1 MRGNEETRAEV
12 DSPQEPIPS
21 EPDQQEEMEWGTPPF
36 QPLRAL
42 SALALTAAGFGLYEL
57 VLLNFWSSE
66 SFGIHEHIPWPSYL
80 LLALALVI
88 TLAGVRVALSIWS
101 PHAKLGFS
109 LLAIFAAAAVGIGGG
124 RFISYTMRGTSN
136 PRFRITL
143 GAGDGFP
150 PFTLIDQKGATHEGV
165 TAPGSKATL
174 VYVYRGDYDAFAR
187 HEIADLNA
195 IRPELRRSGA
205 DVIAI
210 STDPIDRSKM
220 LSNYLHSDIPL
231 LSDTQETVIGPLG
244 LVQKHRDGEPDNA
257 IPAFF
262 VVDSSGKIRWIFTS
276 PYYRQLPR
284 SDDLIAA
291 VRSVTASPTH

>member
-1 MRGNEETRAEV
+1 MRGEEERRAE
-12 DSPQEPIPS
+12 DDTPQEAIASGP
-21 EPDQQEEMEWGTPPF
+21 EPEEEIEWGIPPF

-42 SALALTAAGFGLYEL
+42 SALALTAAGFGIYEL

-66 SFGIHEHIPWPSYL
+66 SFGIHEHTPWPSYL
-80 LLALALVI
+80 LMALALLV

-101 PHAKLGFS
+101 PHAKMGFS
-109 LLAIFAAAAVGIGGG
+109 LLAILAAAAVGIGGG
-124 RFISYTMRGTSN
+124 RFISYTMRGTLN
-136 PRFRITL
+136 PPFHITLAPGDEFPRF
-143 GAGDGFP
+143 A
-150 PFTLIDQKGATHEGV
+150 LIDQKGVTHDSAA
-165 TAPGSKATL
+165 APGSKATV

-210 STDPIDRSKM
+210 STDSIDRSKM

-231 LSDTQETVIGPLG
+231 LSDEQETVVGRLG

-262 VVDSSGKIRWIFTS
+262 VLDSTGKIRWIFTS
-276 PYYRQLPR
+276 PYYRELPR
-284 SDDLIAA
+284 PDELIAA
-291 VRSVTASPTH
+291 VRSVTDSAPH

>member
-1 MRGNEETRAEV
+1 MHSEEQTGSEIETPHGRGAA
-12 DSPQEPIPS
+12 DPS
-21 EPDQQEEMEWGTPPF
+21 GEDIEWITPPF

-42 SALALTAAGFGLYEL
+42 SAFALTALGFGLYEL

-66 SFGIHEHIPWPSYL
+66 SFGIHQRVPWPSYL
-80 LLALALVI
+80 LMGLALLV

-101 PHAKLGFS
+101 PHAKMAFS
-109 LLAIFAAAAVGIGGG
+109 LLAILAAAAVGIGGG
-124 RFISYTMRGTSN
+124 RFVSYTMRGTLN
-136 PRFRITL
+136 
-143 GAGDGFP
+143 P
-150 PFTLIDQKGATHEGV
+150 PFLLSVAPGDAFPSFALVDQKGITHDGAP
-165 TAPGSKATL
+165 APGSKATL

-210 STDPIDRSKM
+210 STDSIDRSKM
-220 LSNYLHSDIPL
+220 LSNYLHSDLPL

-244 LVQKHRDGEPDNA
+244 LLQRHRNGEPDNA

-262 VVDSSGKIRWIFTS
+262 VIDSTGKIRWIFTS
-276 PYYRQLPR
+276 PYYRQLPPA
-284 SDDLIAA
+284 DELIAA
-291 VRSVTASPTH
+291 VRSVTDSSNH